1 MLSSITGGV
10 YRGVYCQLPEN
21 GDYRPS
27 GFEEAT
33 SRVLIGAPAPPITM
47 IGGQPIRSLSNVPF
61 DAPSGVLRVGGA
73 WRRVR
78 LLVVSA

>member
-27 GFEEAT
+27 GFEEALP
-33 SRVLIGAPAPPITM
+33 RG
-47 IGGQPIRSLSNVPF
+47 F
-61 DAPSGVLRVGGA
+61 
-73 WRRVR
+73 
-78 LLVVSA
+78 